1 MSSQPQEDSALK
13 VQLNSYD
20 IYEIEPSKE
29 LDANGNGEYTYE
41 QVPVIRIYGSLSSG
55 HNIMMHVHG
64 VFPYMFIKYEETTLA
79 NITKNCS
86 HLHDRLEKLLDDYY
100 SSSKGKKK
108 NDKKGKQGDID
119 FEDDLNGAEVD
130 GNTHVNCTITKKTR
144 MQDVKEPVKKKVYK
158 YIARVEVVKGVP
170 FYCYQVG
177 WHLFYKISL
186 LKQNTMNRLATILR
200 TSKNLFEK
208 KTVNKQQQGMS
219 ADDIKVFEAHI
230 PYFTQFCFD
239 YNLYGCSWIDLSNC
253 YFRFPLLNNQFGLD
267 QLWSKR
273 DLEETL
279 FAQKYEHQ
287 YLNTDS
293 YPRMSNSLLEIDV
306 LASFILN
313 RTQLRFEDT
322 HSKIHETSSQDGLS
336 FKNSVSSTEQ
346 LWRKMDKQR
355 ERLNLSPYLSSA
367 LTNTDVAPPLW
378 SDNKTLW
385 ENFDRLLKENS
396 SKRQTPLF
404 FDSSFYKHIQTASE
418 SVKTLWPKEFE
429 DTSFFTTPFRTSTS
443 SNGRNFG
450 KGLLSSQG
458 SFLEESSFDVSEIL
472 ARTNETSAP
481 SLARSTHLHKLNK
494 LTRETELIA
503 EQEKIKRK
511 SSFWENPTI
520 SHKFLKKRAEAN
532 RIDFSN
538 DLLSL
543 YEYKP
548 RALNHKN
555 LNESFE
561 SLGIQK
567 IEYKEPFFSN
577 PKDFNEDKKYEYSGK
592 TFPINC
598 THVRHRKLITF
609 RHTSFERKIS
619 SSGTAEKYIYIPE
632 PPSYYRVLESA
643 SNSQLLEDGSQIV
656 IAGSNNTKYK
666 YQSFEKSES
675 QSKKSSFY
683 NNLSQLSV
691 EVFVTTTN
699 DLYPDPLKDPVN
711 IIFWRYEND
720 NVSLNYVTE
729 GLLCFE
735 KQASKYQKL
744 YQCCKFQNLKV
755 VFFDD
760 ERSLFDALV
769 ELVQC
774 LDPDILSGFEIHASS
789 WGYVIKRA
797 SAAFDFDIAQELSR
811 VSFKAINKV
820 GDRWGYNHASAI
832 KIVGRHMLNIWRIL
846 RKELNLLSYT
856 IENIVYQVLHKRIPH
871 FSYRSLSEMW
881 QTDNFDVVIN
891 YWKSRIDFNIQLLG
905 NIDVLPKITEQA
917 RLIGIDFYSVIY
929 RGSQFKVE
937 SIMGRITRS
946 ENYIMLSPTRK
957 EVNTQKPI
965 ESISLVIEP
974 ASGLYTSPLVV
985 LDFQSLYP
993 SIMIAYNYCYS
1004 TILGDVRLMKS
1015 NSKTKIGVNDN
1026 YCLQENLLNA
1036 IGAENIN
1043 IAPNG
1048 VMFVKSSVRKSV
1060 LAKMLTNLLDT
1071 RIMVKS
1077 LMAQLKKHAAGANL
1091 VRDLNSMQLALKL
1104 ILNVTYGYTAASW
1117 SGRMPCQEI
1126 ADAIVETGRETL
1138 LKAIKQIE
1146 ANDKWGAKVV
1156 YGDTDSL
1163 FVYFPGKTKAEAFAF
1178 GREMADAVTN
1188 SNPAPVKLKFE
1199 KVYLPSLLM
1208 AKKRYAGNMFEFE
1221 DQLTPKLDAKG
1232 IEIIRRDGN
1241 PAQQKMVEQCIRL
1254 LFSTKDLSQIKAFVQ
1269 NEFSKIMCG
1278 KVLVQDFCFAKE
1290 VKLGYYK
1297 SEKTMPPGAVLAK
1310 KLMEQDNQNE
1320 PQYKER
1326 VPFVVVKGKK
1336 NDLLRDRCIPPLQY
1350 LQNMDKFQLDSDY
1363 YIIKTLIPPLNR
1375 IFNLMGVN
1383 VDEWWKEIP
1392 KNQSLDDFSS
1402 NTIVKQVKLNA
1413 CLRCGKASSRK
1424 ICFSCTSDKEY
1435 VQEIYPIAKRIE
1447 KMDNTLKVCRQC
1459 VAVNYC
1465 NNNNAKSSN
1474 FIHQCN
1480 AQTCSVYYQ
1489 RYKACYM
1496 LSNANP
1502 RVEIQTITTQ
1512 ESTEK
1517 DNLVELSSSFDF
1529 DIES

>member
-1 MSSQPQEDSALK
+1 MFLEPEEDSVFK

-29 LDANGNGEYTYE
+29 LDANGNDEYIYE

-79 NITKNCS
+79 NISQNCTR
-86 HLHDRLEKLLDDYY
+86 LHDKIEKMLDDYY
-100 SSSKGKKK
+100 SSSRGKKK
-108 NDKKGKQGDID
+108 KDKKSNQADVD
-119 FEDDLNGAEVD
+119 FEDDFNGAEVD
-130 GNTHVNCTITKKTR
+130 GNTHVSCTITKKTQAKNAKVPGR
-144 MQDVKEPVKKKVYK
+144 KKVYK
-158 YIARVEVVKGVP
+158 YIAKVEVVKGVP

-186 LKQNTMNRLATILR
+186 LKHNTMNKLADLLR
-200 TSKNLFEK
+200 ASKNLFEK
-208 KTVNKQQQGMS
+208 ENVKKKQPRTNID
-219 ADDIKVFEAHI
+219 AIKVYEAHI

-239 YNLYGCSWIDLSNC
+239 YNLYGCSWINLSNC
-253 YFRFPLLNNQFGLD
+253 FFRFPLLNDQFGLD
-267 QLWSKR
+267 QLWSNR

-279 FAQKYEHQ
+279 FAKKPEHHF
-287 YLNTDS
+287 LNSND
-293 YPRMSNSLLEIDV
+293 YPRMANSLIEIDI

-313 RTQLRFEDT
+313 RTHLKFDDT
-322 HSKIHETSSQDGLS
+322 HSNINETISSNDLS
-336 FKNSVSSTEQ
+336 FKNSVSSTEG

-355 ERLNLSPYLSSA
+355 ERLNLCPYFPSP
-367 LTNTDVAPPLW
+367 LTNTNVDSPLW
-378 SDNKTLW
+378 SDNETLQKH
-385 ENFDRLLKENS
+385 FHRLLNENS
-396 SKRQTPLF
+396 SSRQTPLY
-404 FDSSFYKHIQTASE
+404 FDSGFYEHIKSASD
-418 SVKTLWPKEFE
+418 SVRTLWPTVPKNGRK
-429 DTSFFTTPFRTSTS
+429 FTTPFRASS
-443 SNGRNFG
+443 SNEKTKVGNSQLPSQNSSLGGSPFG
-450 KGLLSSQG
+450 I
-458 SFLEESSFDVSEIL
+458 DEIL
-472 ARTNETSAP
+472 VQKNNSSGTLLEIQRHN
-481 SLARSTHLHKLNK
+481 LDNSTRH
-494 LTRETELIA
+494 I
-503 EQEKIKRK
+503 EQTTKQRKIKRK
-511 SSFWENPTI
+511 PSFSENQI
-520 SHKFLKKRAEAN
+520 LSHKILREQIETN
-532 RIDFSN
+532 CHNFSN
-538 DLLSL
+538 GSL
-543 YEYKP
+543 CFYTYKQL
-548 RALNHKN
+548 AVNYKN
-555 LNESFE
+555 LDESFE
-561 SLGIQK
+561 NLGIQK
-567 IEYKEPFFSN
+567 IDYKEPFFSN
-577 PKDFNEDKKYEYSGK
+577 PKDFDKDKKYEYSGNI
-592 TFPINC
+592 FPISCSN
-598 THVRHRKLITF
+598 VRYRKLITF
-609 RHTSFERKIS
+609 RQANTKIKPPL
-619 SSGTAEKYIYIPE
+619 SGTIKKYMYLPE
-632 PPSYYRVLESA
+632 APSYHSVLKSL
-643 SNSQLLEDGSQIV
+643 NSPQFLEDGSQIV
-656 IAGSNNTKYK
+656 ITGSNNLKYK
-666 YQSFEKSES
+666 YQSFEKSKS
-675 QSKKSSFY
+675 QSQKSSFH
-683 NNLSQLSV
+683 NNLSQLSI
-691 EVFVTTTN
+691 ELFVTTRK
-699 DLYPDPLKDPVN
+699 DFYPDPLKDSVN
-711 IIFWRYEND
+711 VIFWRYEND
-720 NVSLNYVTE
+720 NISLNYATE

-735 KQASKYQKL
+735 KQKSKCQKL
-744 YQCCKFQNLKV
+744 YQWCKLQKLEV
-755 VFFDD
+755 VFFDE
-760 ERSLFDALV
+760 ERALFDGLV

-789 WGYVIKRA
+789 WGYVIERA
-797 SAAFDFDIAQELSR
+797 SSAFDYAIAQELSR
-811 VSFKAINKV
+811 VNFKAINTV

-856 IENIVYQVLHKRIPH
+856 IENIVYHVLHQRMPH
-871 FSYRSLSEMW
+871 FSYQSLSEMW
-881 QTDNFDVVIN
+881 RTDNFDVVIN
-891 YWKSRIDFNIQLLG
+891 YWKSRIDNNIQLLSK
-905 NIDVLPKITEQA
+905 IDVLPKITEQA

-1015 NSKTKIGVNDN
+1015 DSKSKIGVNDN
-1026 YCLQENLLNA
+1026 YRLQENLLNA
-1036 IGAENIN
+1036 IGPENIN

-1071 RIMVKS
+1071 RIMIKS
-1077 LMAQLKKHAAGANL
+1077 LISQLKKHPTGANL

-1178 GREMADAVTN
+1178 GREMADTVTN

-1269 NEFSKIMCG
+1269 KEFYKIMRG
-1278 KVLVQDFCFAKE
+1278 KILVQDFCFAKE
-1290 VKLGYYK
+1290 VKLGHYK

-1310 KLMEQDNQNE
+1310 KLMEQDPQNE

-1336 NDLLRDRCIPPLQY
+1336 NDLLRDRCIPPLEF
-1350 LQNMDKFQLDSDY
+1350 LQNMHKFQLDSDY

-1375 IFNLMGVN
+1375 IFNLVGVN
-1383 VDEWWKEIP
+1383 VEEWWKEIP
-1392 KNQSLDDFSS
+1392 KDQNLNSFS
-1402 NTIVKQVKLNA
+1402 NDNIVKHVKLNA
-1413 CLRCGKASSRK
+1413 CLRCEKASSRK
-1424 ICFSCTSDKEY
+1424 FCSSCTSDKEY
-1435 VQEIYPIAKRIE
+1435 VQEIYPAAKRLE
-1447 KMDNTLKVCRQC
+1447 KMDNILKVCRQC
-1459 VAVNYC
+1459 VAVNCC

-1480 AQTCSVYYQ
+1480 AQTCPVYYQ
-1489 RYKACYM
+1489 RCKASYM
-1496 LSNANP
+1496 LSNTNP
-1502 RVEIQTITTQ
+1502 KVEVQTITTQ
-1512 ESTEK
+1512 ESEDKGKVIELNSSLDYNTE
-1517 DNLVELSSSFDF
+1517 L
-1529 DIES
+1529 